1 MLIEKPKTIPQ
12 RSVAAV
18 VWLYIIGFVLA
29 VGLTILA
36 YLTVTQHWL
45 ACSTLVFGLMGLAV
59 IQFVVQLIFFLH
71 IGQESRPRW
80 NLAVFLFTLLVLMII
95 VFGSLWIMYNLNYG
109 MNMSSEQMDEFMIKQ
124 SDKGF

>member
-1 MLIEKPKTIPQ
+1 MLIENQKTIPQ
-12 RSVAAV
+12 PSVAVV
-18 VWLYIIGFVLA
+18 VWLYVIGFVLA
-29 VGLTILA
+29 IGLTILA

-45 ACSTLVFGLMGLAV
+45 AGSTLVFGLMGLAV

-71 IGQESRPRW
+71 VGQESKPRW